1 MKVAVSACLLGERC
15 KYDGGTNL
23 DPELIGFLKDK
34 EYFTF
39 CPEREGGLPTPR
51 PPVELRDGRA
61 VNREGEDVT
70 EHFKKGAELVLE
82 KFRSENPDLAI
93 MKSRSPSCGPNGIY
107 DGSFTGKLIPGCG
120 YTAKILKENG
130 YKLLPSKK

>member
-23 DPELIGFLKDK
+23 DPELIEFLKDK

-61 VNREGEDVT
+61 VNRKGEDVT
-70 EHFKKGAELVLE
+70 EQFKKGAELALRRTPE
-82 KFRSENPDLAI
+82 AR
-93 MKSRSPSCGPNGIY
+93 RR
-107 DGSFTGKLIPGCG
+107 
-120 YTAKILKENG
+120 
-130 YKLLPSKK
+130 